1 MTSTEKRNRPRPSWF
16 TRFWAIVR
24 YELLWNIRK
33 KKFIGIIIVVFA
45 IATVVL
51 LIPVIG
57 SRTTGIPITK
67 NNEYAI
73 TFGGNAFVFLLL
85 AIGTA
90 MNSFSSEFESGT
102 IVPLVSKPV
111 SRTMIFLGKLF
122 VAFALLL
129 ISYVVL
135 YGYITISSVAVYGPQ
150 IDLQYMPLIA
160 LGSLL
165 STFIWVG
172 LLFAV
177 GSVSKNTII
186 TIIVAIGLF
195 LALLIAGP
203 LVTIYSGPSQS
214 LNYLPGT
221 GATGTLI
228 TGQNVTSVNSG
239 TDNIG
244 TNLVNYELYPS
255 ANVTYFL
262 TNASA
267 LTSGNASAYQTNI
280 VSYTEP
286 TSVVASTSVIV
297 GVAYTA
303 GFLVVAWVA
312 FKRSQILE

>member
-1 MTSTEKRNRPRPSWF
+1 MTAMVNRNKQRPSWF
-16 TRFWAIVR
+16 SRFWAIVR
-24 YELLWNIRK
+24 YEMLWNIRK

-45 IATVVL
+45 IATLVL
-51 LIPVIG
+51 LVPVIG
-57 SRTTGIPITK
+57 SRITGVAITK
-67 NNEYAI
+67 NPDYAI

-122 VAFALLL
+122 GAFILLL

-135 YGYITISSVAVYGPQ
+135 YGYITIASVAVYGPQ
-150 IDLQYMPLIA
+150 NNLQYMPLIVV
-160 LGSLL
+160 GSLL

-177 GSVSKNTII
+177 GSISKNTIV

-203 LVTIYSGPSQS
+203 IVTVYSGPSQS

-228 TGQNVTSVNSG
+228 VGQNATSINAG

-244 TNLVNYELYPS
+244 TNIVNYALYPS
-255 ANVTYFL
+255 ANVSFYKTNL
-262 TNASA
+262 TAITVNETA
-267 LTSGNASAYQTNI
+267 LPNGDLL
-280 VSYTEP
+280 YTESTGSIAT
-286 TSVVASTSVIV
+286 TSLVV
-297 GVAYTA
+297 GCAYTA
-303 GFLVVAWVA
+303 GFLVVAWFA

>member
-1 MTSTEKRNRPRPSWF
+1 MTKMVNQNRQRPSWF
-16 TRFWAIVR
+16 SRFWAIVR

-45 IATVVL
+45 IATLVL
-51 LIPVIG
+51 LVPVIG
-57 SRTTGIPITK
+57 SRITGVAITK
-67 NNEYAI
+67 NPDYAI

-122 VAFALLL
+122 GAFVLLL
-129 ISYVVL
+129 TSYVIL
-135 YGYITISSVAVYGPQ
+135 YGYITIASVAVYGSQ
-150 IDLQYMPLIA
+150 NNLQYMPLIA
-160 LGSLL
+160 VGSLL

-177 GSVSKNTII
+177 GTISKNTIV

-203 LVTIYSGPSQS
+203 LVTVYSGPTQT

-221 GATGTLI
+221 GATGTLMV
-228 TGQNVTSVNSG
+228 GQNATSINAG

-244 TNLVNYELYPS
+244 TNLVNYALYPS
-255 ANVTYFL
+255 AHVSFYKTNL
-262 TNASA
+262 TAITVNETA
-267 LTSGNASAYQTNI
+267 LPNGGLL
-280 VSYTEP
+280 YTES
-286 TSVVASTSVIV
+286 TGSITSISVVV
-297 GVAYTA
+297 GCAYTV
-303 GFLVVAWVA
+303 GFLAVAWIA

>member
-1 MTSTEKRNRPRPSWF
+1 MVNRNKQRPSWF
-16 TRFWAIVR
+16 SRFWGIVR

-33 KKFIGIIIVVFA
+33 KKFIGIIIIVFA
-45 IATVVL
+45 LATLVL
-51 LIPVIG
+51 LVPVIG
-57 SRTTGIPITK
+57 SRATGVPITK
-67 NNEYAI
+67 NNDYAI

-122 VAFALLL
+122 VAFVLLL
-129 ISYVVL
+129 ISYIVL
-135 YGYITISSVAVYGPQ
+135 YGYITIASVAVYGPQ
-150 IDLQYMPLIA
+150 NDLQYMPLIA

-165 STFIWVG
+165 STLIWVG

-177 GSVSKNTII
+177 GAISKNTIV

-203 LVTIYSGPSQS
+203 IVTVYSGPSQS
-214 LNYLPGT
+214 LNYFPGT

-228 TGQNVTSVNSG
+228 VGQNTTSIDAG

-244 TNLVNYELYPS
+244 TNLVNYALHPS
-255 ANVTYFL
+255 ANVSFYKTNLTAITANETALPNGELLYIESTGSIAITSLGVGCAYITAFL
-262 TNASA
+262 A
-267 LTSGNASAYQTNI
+267 
-280 VSYTEP
+280 
-286 TSVVASTSVIV
+286 
-297 GVAYTA
+297 
-303 GFLVVAWVA
+303 VAWIA

>member
-1 MTSTEKRNRPRPSWF
+1 VTTMKNPGRPRPSWF
-16 TRFWAIVR
+16 SRFWAIVR
-24 YELLWNIRK
+24 YEMLWNIRK
-33 KKFIGIIIVVFA
+33 KKFIGIILAVFV
-45 IATVVL
+45 IATLVL
-51 LIPVIG
+51 LVPVIG
-57 SRTTGIPITK
+57 SRTSGVSITK
-67 NNEYAI
+67 NPDYAM

-122 VAFALLL
+122 GAFILLL

-135 YGYITISSVAVYGPQ
+135 YGYITIASVAVYGPQ
-150 IDLQYMPLIA
+150 NNLQYMPMIVV
-160 LGSLL
+160 GSLL

-177 GSVSKNTII
+177 GSISKNTIV

-203 LVTIYSGPSQS
+203 IVTVYSGPSQS

-228 TGQNVTSVNSG
+228 VGQNATSINAG

-244 TNLVNYELYPS
+244 TNLVNYALYPS
-255 ANVTYFL
+255 ANVSFYKTNL
-262 TNASA
+262 TAITVNETA
-267 LTSGNASAYQTNI
+267 LPNGALL
-280 VSYTEP
+280 YTESTGSIAT
-286 TSVVASTSVIV
+286 TSLVV
-297 GVAYTA
+297 GCAYTA
-303 GFLVVAWVA
+303 GFLAVAWYA